1 MRTLNRNTQPIYFA
15 TIANTEEIKDG
26 YGNATG
32 QYQIAYSTPIKAMWN
47 VSYIDSDVEVEM
59 FGIAATNMLRIV
71 APKDGFVLD
80 EASILW
86 YGKTPDSIYDATN
99 PKHNYVIV
107 GIRPSL
113 NQVTIYAKRVDV
125 S

>member
-1 MRTLNRNTQPIYFA
+1 MRLLNRNTQLIYYA
-15 TIANTEEIKDG
+15 TIVSKEEIKDE
-26 YGNATG
+26 YSNATG
-32 QYQIAYSTPIKAMWN
+32 QYQITYSAPVKTMWN

-86 YGKTPDSIYDATN
+86 YGKTPDLIYDATN

-113 NQVTIYAKRVDV
+113 NQVMIYAKRVDV